1 MTGGIRTTI
10 ALALTA
16 MCIGAIFAPATVGA
30 QEGDGDAHRVDTVTV
45 EAKRDVDIEP
55 DLGTI
60 SLGVRVHART
70 AEGATDRLSNRT
82 RRVINAIE
90 GIGFTEDEI
99 DTYGVE
105 LQRVCLDKCRD
116 PNPNDKK
123 IPTPVFGYRGSAGVR
138 VETKELDRIGQ
149 VIDVGIGAGANSIR
163 GITFEVEDKSAAVQ
177 EALRQAMEFA
187 TNKARILAETGG
199 RSLGPAIIITEGNT
213 RAPEVYAVPQADR
226 VVAARGTSSSGSTSG
241 GSGGGNAFPIEPPT
255 LSASARVQ
263 VTFELN

>member
-1 MTGGIRTTI
+1 MTGGIRT
-10 ALALTA
+10 ALALALIA
-16 MCIGAIFAPATVGA
+16 MCLGAIFAPATAGA
-30 QEGDGDAHRVDTVTV
+30 QEDGDARRIDTVTV
-45 EAKRDVDIEP
+45 EAKKDVDIEP

-60 SLGVRVHART
+60 SLGVRVNARS
-70 AEGATDRLSNRT
+70 AEGATDRLGNRT
-82 RRVINAIE
+82 RRVITAIE
-90 GIGFTEDEI
+90 GIGFTDDEI

-123 IPTPVFGYRGSAGVR
+123 IPTPVLGYRGTAGVR
-138 VETKELDRIGQ
+138 VETKDLDRIGQ

-163 GITFEVEDKSAAVQ
+163 GIVFEVEDKSAAVQ

-199 RSLGPAIIITEGNT
+199 RTLGPAIIITEGNT
-213 RAPEVYAVPQADR
+213 RAPEVYAVPHADR
-226 VVAARGTSSSGSTSG
+226 AVAADSVSAGGSG
-241 GSGGGNAFPIEPPT
+241 GGGGGNAFPIEPPT